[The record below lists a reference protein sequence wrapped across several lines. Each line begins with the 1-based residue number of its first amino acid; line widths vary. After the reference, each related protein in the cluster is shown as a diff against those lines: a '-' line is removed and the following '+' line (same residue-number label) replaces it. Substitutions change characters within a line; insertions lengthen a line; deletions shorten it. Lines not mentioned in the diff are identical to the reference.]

1 MSKQVNPG
9 GVKGVCVT
17 WLIAIVIQ
25 GILTWAFSYYL
36 MHSILTEDNFNAWT
50 SNQSE
55 GTKNFFGH
63 WCYLIGTYNQ
73 IVASTVIFFIVSVV
87 VALFKV
93 IRGWD
98 EKFTDI
104 MRNILIAFGAIA
116 LLFNIAGISWW
127 WVGLFLAECVPLW
140 GGITLV
146 LNLFNNPILGD
157 GYYHNKGDY
166 QRGARLVDPR
176 KSDKAF
182 DVLTKK
188 ETVKG
193 EEEGITIWNDKAI
206 PRSRETQHCFIV
218 GTSGTGKT
226 QIIYPMTEKVY
237 MRPGDKAVIWDKKG
251 TYTQAWVGK
260 PKVDLLAYWDKRSIA
275 WLPSAE
281 IHSKRDC
288 HELAEIIIPANN
300 KELQPF
306 FRDTA
311 RRILE
316 AVLIYLFEQGTEW
329 GWGDLYDILCKPR
342 KELALLLS
350 STSSGRLVVNDL
362 EADGKSL
369 NDVFGTLNTVIDKNI
384 RWYAEAWPRKGVSL
398 KKWIDG
404 KSKFLIIGGVSK
416 YSAMA
421 QSTADIAIQL
431 IVREILSL
439 SDDPNRRIWFFLDEL
454 GTLENLKKLIDAFTQ
469 GRSKGI
475 CVVAGIQDLGQL
487 KENVGDNLAQT
498 IANVFSTMIIL
509 RCTDPMTSKW
519 VSEILGEQEVIE
531 TQTSKSVAGN
541 IWEGQKTTESKQNVL
556 RVKKMYLP
564 SEIAHFKDL
573 NGVIRVSGWPLLR
586 VEWQGKKIPQDS
598 PLIEEA

>member
-1 MSKQVNPG
+1 MNKQVKLG
-9 GVKGVCVT
+9 GFQWIALTGV
-17 WLIAIVIQ
+17 IAIVLQ
-25 GILTWAFSYYL
+25 GLLSFFLSMYFLQNYFTQDNILTWTANLPDS
-36 MHSILTEDNFNAWT
+36 A
-50 SNQSE
+50 
-55 GTKNFFGH
+55 FGH
-63 WCYLIGTYNQ
+63 FLMFIGMNIQMVT
-73 IVASTVIFFIVSVV
+73 STVIMLGVSVL
-87 VALFKV
+87 VAFLRMV
-93 IRGWD
+93 WEWD
-98 EKFTDI
+98 EKFIDFLRYSVI
-104 MRNILIAFGAIA
+104 VFVLITV
-116 LLFNIAGISWW
+116 LLKMAGISWW
-127 WVGLFLAECVPLW
+127 WGGLFLAECLPMW
-140 GGITLV
+140 GFFII
-146 LNLFNNPILGD
+146 LFNSFNIPMLGE

-166 QRGARLVDPR
+166 QRGARLVDPN

-188 ETVKG
+188 EMVKG
-193 EEEGITIWNDKAI
+193 EEEGIPLWKDKTL

-218 GTSGTGKT
+218 GSSGTGKT

-237 MRPGDKAVIWDKKG
+237 MRPGDKAVFWDKKG

-260 PKVDLLAYWDKRSIA
+260 PGVDYLAYWDKRSIA

-288 HELAEIIIPANN
+288 HELAEIIIPANP

-316 AVLIYLFEQGTEW
+316 AVLVYLFEQGTEW
-329 GWGDLYDILCKPR
+329 GWGDLYDIFCKPR
-342 KELALLLS
+342 KELTLLLS

-439 SDDPNRRIWFFLDEL
+439 PDDPNRRIWLFLDEL

-469 GRSKGI
+469 GRSKGL

-509 RCTDPMTSKW
+509 RCTDPITSKW
-519 VSEILGEQEVIE
+519 ASEILGEQEVIE
-531 TQTSKSVAGN
+531 TQTSSSVAGN
-541 IWEGQKTTESKQNVL
+541 IWEGQKTTESKQKVI
-556 RVKKMYLP
+556 RIKKVFLP
-564 SEIAHFKDL
+564 SEIVKFKDL

-598 PLIEEA
+598 QLIEEA